1 MKRTALLLMGAALV
15 FTTGCRHVENSQIVK
30 AFQDAG
36 GGDVDRATPDNI
48 AQFLAKHDDAR
59 ARITPLCKEKQV
71 KAPADWSN
79 TDEGKVCDG
88 NQRANFFGKSK
99 IKSDGVA
106 F

>member
-1 MKRTALLLMGAALV
+1 MRRTTLLLVGAALV

-30 AFQDAG
+30 TFQDAG
-36 GGDVDRATPDNI
+36 GGDVDKATPDNI
-48 AQFLAKHDDAR
+48 AQFLAKHDDVLAR
-59 ARITPLCKEKQV
+59 LTPLCKAKQSTE
-71 KAPADWSN
+71 PADWSS